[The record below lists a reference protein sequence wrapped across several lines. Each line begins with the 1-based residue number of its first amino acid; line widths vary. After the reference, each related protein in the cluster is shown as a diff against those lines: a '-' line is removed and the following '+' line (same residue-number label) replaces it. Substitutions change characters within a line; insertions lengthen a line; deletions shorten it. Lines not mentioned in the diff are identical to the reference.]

1 MHGVL
6 FLLNFI
12 PPDAELL
19 IVTMSDPEEVL
30 TENDGVK
37 MTPEKITGLHVT
49 PEETTTC
56 SRSGSLKAARIV
68 ELTGDLPSMPHIA
81 ARVIEKLSDDDSTPR
96 EIHQLII
103 KDQALAA
110 RVLKVANSPY
120 YGAQRSIS
128 TLRDAVMFMGFDSIR
143 SLIMTAVLKGMF
155 LNVGLSEKLLWEH
168 AVGCGLAARKIG
180 DEIDFQRSEEA
191 YLAGL
196 MHDVGKAALFL
207 RSPALMREIMQ
218 EVYNDGADFFDVEQR
233 KLGFTHA
240 DVGGIIADKWRFTT
254 DIEDAIA
261 NHHQPDQAWS
271 ARELTQIVS
280 MANSICHKLS
290 VGPTRKPDLDLND
303 TEIVKALGLGPA
315 SIDKILSTVREAF
328 MADSAAI

>member
-1 MHGVL
+1 MI
-6 FLLNFI
+6 NR
-12 PPDAELL
+12 E
-19 IVTMSDPEEVL
+19 MSDPQERL

-37 MTPEKITGLHVT
+37 MKPENTTGPHVT
-49 PEETTTC
+49 PGERATC
-56 SRSGSLKAARIV
+56 SCSESLRAAGIV
-68 ELTGDLPSMPHIA
+68 EVTGDLPSMPHIA
-81 ARVIEKLSDDDSTPR
+81 ARVMEKLSDDDSTPR

-120 YGAQRSIS
+120 YGASRSIS

-155 LNVGLSEKLLWEH
+155 LNVSLSEKLLWEH
-168 AVGCGLAARKIG
+168 AVGCGLAARTIG
-180 DEIDFQRSEEA
+180 DEIGFRCREEA

-196 MHDVGKAALFL
+196 MHDVGKTALFL

-218 EVYNDGADFFDVEQR
+218 EVYNDGAEFFDVELR

-240 DVGGIIADKWRFTT
+240 DVGGIIADKWCFTI
-254 DIEDAIA
+254 DIEEAIA
-261 NHHQPDQAWS
+261 NHHQPDQARS
-271 ARELTQIVS
+271 ALELTQIVS
-280 MANSICHKLS
+280 LANSICHKLS

-303 TEIVKALGLGPA
+303 TESARALGLSPA
-315 SIDKILSTVREAF
+315 LIEKILLAVSEAVSEQENP
-328 MADSAAI
+328 AGT